1 MSSAKTATASVL
13 EILPVSD
20 SGTADQRA
28 AGRKPAQVVV
38 FPERRAGVL
47 RRAIPSKPAWS
58 PAPAAIWTATARMD
72 PTRRLIHDFR
82 NTVQELVYAV
92 ERADRTAIA
101 GLSESLDGY
110 LFDALY
116 GPKRVA

>member
-1 MSSAKTATASVL
+1 
-13 EILPVSD
+13 
-20 SGTADQRA
+20 
-28 AGRKPAQVVV
+28 
-38 FPERRAGVL
+38 
-47 RRAIPSKPAWS
+47 
-58 PAPAAIWTATARMD
+58 MD

-110 LFDALY
+110 LLDALY
-116 GPKRVA
+116 GPNRVA